1 MNKKNLPPAF
11 ENMLNFAKAYF
22 NQSFDEKYEYHQCLV
37 IKTADGKENL
47 YPFTCNSVRE
57 LIDQSISMLHKEN
70 ITTVTNI
77 ICMWKGGTVDVP
89 SHQFVKKLC
98 EINPENKNAEILL
111 NSSPTSYTYTTKKIS
126 DILK

>member
-77 ICMWKGGTVDVP
+77 ICMWKGGAVDVP